1 MDDTDNMLIAA
12 QSGQFTT
19 SEAAEKTQSEELVIS
34 SMDESVAD
42 RIATEKPAEVG
53 ESEPQAERPATGK
66 SETERVEVTGEETDG
81 SSAEKTEEKT
91 EKKTEEPPAETAD
104 APTDVTRPDSQ
115 SAAKP
120 IEEMPE
126 ESPPVT
132 AKLEGGGEAWCRL
145 ISRFVRHRVPV
156 TFANV
161 FRCRSEL
168 TY

>member
-1 MDDTDNMLIAA
+1 MDDTDNVLIAA

-19 SEAAEKTQSEELVIS
+19 SEAAENTQSEELVIS

-53 ESEPQAERPATGK
+53 ESEPQAERPATGE
-66 SETERVEVTGEETDG
+66 SETQREETDG
-81 SSAEKTEEKT
+81 SSAAKTEEKT
-91 EKKTEEPPAETAD
+91 EKTEEPPAETVD
-104 APTDVTRPDSQ
+104 APTEVTRPDSQ
-115 SAAKP
+115 AAAKP

-132 AKLEGGGEAWCRL
+132 ATLEGGGEAWCRL